1 VIDTFVKGLTNKL
14 FDEGGPLGT
23 VLKAAGGS
31 VQGTGAAAGGAV
43 LKAAGASAVG
53 TPLDVAKAAAE
64 MVPPADATELVDPPS
79 PIPDA
84 EDLIPKTEDLIPKDF
99 MSGIKDAMGGLMK
112 NLFGGANGIFD
123 MIKGGLGQAASW
135 VSGLFLADGGF
146 VSGPGTSTSD
156 SIPAMLSNG
165 EFVVN
170 ASATRQFAPLLH
182 SINTGTFGKFADGG
196 MVGASMIAV
205 PTAADIR
212 PTGAQSSSQQV
223 VNLNITG
230 DISRQTRSEIYR
242 MLPSIAQ
249 GVNAQNR
256 EKGYKG

>member
-1 VIDTFVKGLTNKL
+1 
-14 FDEGGPLGT
+14 
-23 VLKAAGGS
+23 
-31 VQGTGAAAGGAV
+31 VQGTGAAAGGAI
-43 LKAAGASAVG
+43 LARAGVSAVG

-64 MVPPADATELVDPPS
+64 MGPPADATEFVGPPS

-84 EDLIPKTEDLIPKDF
+84 EDLVPKTEDLIPKDF

-212 PTGAQSSSQQV
+212 PTGAQSSGQQV

-230 DISRQTRSEIYR
+230 DISRQTKSEIYR